1 MSTYGPASSC
11 LRGDLTDEAFSGDL
25 SELGW
30 RGRFKY
36 DDPEVVAL
44 RAALE
49 ENAGIPDIEVID
61 PAVAGF
67 AQRAAFLLN
76 RDGYC
81 VVKDVLDSARLAKIR
96 RGCEIAIREMV
107 GRDPMRLSEKA
118 VQRIKS
124 ASAGVGLHLGWQ
136 GCAPADAADALEL
149 MSTAGAYETTNCL
162 AGCADQRMSV
172 HLSLAA
178 GDVPRG
184 TRLDQRPARTTA

>member
-1 MSTYGPASSC
+1 MQRRCGSRPHHPTPSRPERLGTHISHAQFPSITTNLELPLGHVLAYVAVCISS
-11 LRGDLTDEAFSGDL
+11 L
-25 SELGW
+25 
-30 RGRFKY
+30 
-36 DDPEVVAL
+36 
-44 RAALE
+44 
-49 ENAGIPDIEVID
+49 
-61 PAVAGF
+61 
-67 AQRAAFLLN
+67 
-76 RDGYC
+76 
-81 VVKDVLDSARLAKIR
+81 
-96 RGCEIAIREMV
+96 
-107 GRDPMRLSEKA
+107 EKA

-162 AGCADQRMSV
+162 AGCADQRISV